1 MDLSHPGIAMYLYV
15 FVCGA
20 VAICAMILPGIS
32 GSTLLLIFG
41 IYLPIITAIKDIL
54 HLQFHSLPIVIVFGI
69 GVLTGIVA
77 IIKIIR
83 SALEKHR
90 AATVFLILGLML
102 GSLYAITMGPT
113 TLNTP
118 QDALSVHTFS
128 ILFFLIGGAV
138 IWGMQLLK
146 MVSEKSEKEKKQ
158 EQTTE

>member
-1 MDLSHPGIAMYLYV
+1 M
-15 FVCGA
+15 
-20 VAICAMILPGIS
+20 
-32 GSTLLLIFG
+32 
-41 IYLPIITAIKDIL
+41 PIITAIKDIL

-69 GVLTGIVA
+69 GVLTGIIA

-113 TLNTP
+113 TLSTP

>member
-1 MDLSHPGIAMYLYV
+1 
-15 FVCGA
+15 
-20 VAICAMILPGIS
+20 
-32 GSTLLLIFG
+32 
-41 IYLPIITAIKDIL
+41 
-54 HLQFHSLPIVIVFGI
+54 
-69 GVLTGIVA
+69 
-77 IIKIIR
+77 
-83 SALEKHR
+83 
-90 AATVFLILGLML
+90 ML

-113 TLNTP
+113 TLSTP